1 MKEGGRR
8 KLVIY
13 PEAGYGKAGSPPE
26 IPPNSKLVFDVE
38 LLKVNS
44 CVCCVF
50 KSDWCC
56 VSSADFIRE

>member
-44 CVCCVF
+44 CVCRILV
-50 KSDWCC
+50 
-56 VSSADFIRE
+56 